1 MKPSTELRIGRVRG
15 MIPRPLLPAY
25 VAARSRVAWRQE
37 KVRENARAE
46 MRFVLEHARPTAD
59 LDALIEDAAR
69 RYVERQIWRAELRW
83 HIDLITNQQIEG
95 LEHLTAAR
103 DLGRGV
109 ILSHMHHGHFEG
121 AMGTIGRQGVVLH
134 ALGSSHLLDAD
145 TPGWMQQHAK
155 VALAGGAIP
164 VKVDV
169 GVDAM
174 VDILTAGGILTM
186 ASDVPGRTPM
196 HYLGR
201 DLVGSFGAVRLAMG
215 TGAQVVVMTSELR
228 DGYLPVVRLHPA
240 FDPQEFP
247 EPQKLL
253 EAILGAHE
261 PYLVRWPELYDI
273 PTSHWGLPAP
283 AEPAPDGSA

>member
-15 MIPRPLLPAY
+15 MVPRGLLPAY
-25 VAARSRVAWRQE
+25 VAARTRLAWRQE

-46 MRFVLEHARPTAD
+46 MRFVLEHTRPDAD
-59 LDALIEDAAR
+59 VEAAAR
-69 RYVERQIWRAELRW
+69 RYVERQIWRSELRW
-83 HIDLITNQQIEG
+83 HIDLVTHQQVEG
-95 LEHLTAAR
+95 LEHLLAAR

-109 ILSHMHHGHFEG
+109 LLSHMHHGHFEG
-121 AMGTIGRQGVVLH
+121 AMATLGRHGVVLH
-134 ALGSSHLLDAD
+134 ALGSGHLLDSAS
-145 TPGWMQQHAK
+145 PGWMQQHAK

-164 VKVDV
+164 VVADA

-174 VDILTAGGILTM
+174 VEILTSGGILTM

-196 HYLGR
+196 RCLGR
-201 DLVGSFGAVRLAMG
+201 DLIGSFGAVRLAMG

-228 DGYLPVVRLHPA
+228 DGFLPVVKLHPA

-253 EAILGAHE
+253 EAVLGAHE

-273 PTSHWGLPAP
+273 PTSHWGVP
-283 AEPAPDGSA
+283 EPAPDGSA